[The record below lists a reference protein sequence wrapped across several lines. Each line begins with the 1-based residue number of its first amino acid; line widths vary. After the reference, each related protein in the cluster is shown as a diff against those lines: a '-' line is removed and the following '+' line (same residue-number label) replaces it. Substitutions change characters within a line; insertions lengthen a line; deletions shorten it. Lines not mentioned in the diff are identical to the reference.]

1 MTVKL
6 EGVDRVALD
15 SVEVRLRVSLLDR
28 ERSTIAGCVAA
39 TDFPLN
45 ESRGDF
51 ENEFEVIMVGDAEGR
66 FPIEMRRKC
75 LPEALGDIDPGPRD
89 ESEAD
94 KVTLGVSLGPFPDWL
109 DMAGNWVSWLS
120 RVQNQRAGGV
130 I

>member
-15 SVEVRLRVSLLDR
+15 WVEVRLRVSLLDR

-66 FPIEMRRKC
+66 FPTEMRRKC

-89 ESEAD
+89 DSDAD
-94 KVTLGVSLGPFPDWL
+94 KAMLGVSLRPFLDGL
-109 DMAGNWVSWLS
+109 DMAGKWVSGL
-120 RVQNQRAGGV
+120 
-130 I
+130 